1 MACGRAHSRPPALSG
16 ASRRASPHEN
26 SRRLAT
32 PAPLFFL
39 PTAPRPRHPTPR
51 PALGAS
57 WHSHPGPTLLVS
69 PRFSHTGAPIDLIQP
84 ATLRAKVEEP
94 LLLLGKQRFGI
105 VDIRV
110 RCKGGGRVAQ
120 IYGACLVWLTWGGG
134 VWGGRRGGTRRA
146 GAARDEPAAR
156 APLICLFPHALLLSL
171 LSPPLLTAIRQ
182 AIAKGLVAFY
192 QKCEFV
198 LKGREA
204 RADEE
209 REKSDQPAHPPPAAR
224 PPAPAAPLKPRPS
237 PLISSLSSFLSPT
250 FFQTSTRPP
259 RRRSRTCWP
268 PTTAPCWLPTL
279 AGASPR
285 SLAAPAR
292 APASRSR
299 TGERTEK
306 RERENGRVFSLFCV
320 LLLGERCV
328 RVLGG

>member
-1 MACGRAHSRPPALSG
+1 MACGRAHSRPPALSE

-32 PAPLFFL
+32 PAPLFVL

-51 PALGAS
+51 PALGAP

-120 IYGACLVWLTWGGG
+120 IYGACLLWLTWGGG

-146 GAARDEPAAR
+146 GAARERRAGGAR
-156 APLICLFPHALLLSL
+156 SPDLLVSSRPYVLSL
-171 LSPPLLTAIRQ
+171 LSSPLLTAIRQ

-198 LKGREA
+198 FGGVGREGGA
-204 RADEE
+204 GGRRKREE
-209 REKSDQPAHPPPAAR
+209 RPARPPAR
-224 PPAPAAPLKPRPS
+224 PPAPGCPPTRPGRPSRFCSKPRPS
-237 PLISSLSSFLSPT
+237 PLISSLSSFLSH
-250 FFQTSTRPP
+250 FFSDVDE
-259 RRRSRTCWP
+259 
-268 PTTAPCWLPTL
+268 AAKKEIKDL
-279 AGASPR
+279 
-285 SLAAPAR
+285 LAAYDRTLLVADSRRCEPKKFGGPGAR
-292 APASRSR
+292 ARFQKSYR
-299 TGERTEK
+299 
-306 RERENGRVFSLFCV
+306 
-320 LLLGERCV
+320 
-328 RVLGG
+328 